1 MAIFDPKSLRAEEF
15 INDEEIRETIAYAEA
30 NKHNIELINSLL
42 EKAAPKR
49 SGNGV
54 TCAGLTHREASVL
67 LACDIP
73 EVTERMYKL
82 ANDIKLAFLRK
93 QNRNVRS
100 ALSFKLL
107 RERLRILSVSP
118 QKQTYR
124 PY

>member
-82 ANDIKLAFLRK
+82 ANDIKLALRK
-93 QNRNVRS
+93 QNCNVRS

-107 RERLRILSVSP
+107 RERLCILSVSP